1 MTNSTIEYYNN
12 NAQKY
17 ADSTLNVDMQ
27 SAYDKFAIN
36 IPEKSHIL
44 DVGCGSGRDS
54 LYFIKKGY
62 QVTAIDAS
70 SELANIATKN
80 IGQEV
85 KTLKVEDLKDKNKY
99 DGVWCMASLL
109 HLNKSELKTAL
120 ITLSEA
126 LKPNGQFFASF
137 KIGEG
142 ESLDSNNRFFSYT
155 NAKEFKSFVDELKIF
170 KNIKF
175 TESGDSLGRGETQWL
190 NVYAEN
196 DKPELKLKSKS
207 KLRP

>member
-1 MTNSTIEYYNN
+1 MKNSTIEYYDN

-17 ADSTLNVDMQ
+17 SDMTINVDMGN
-27 SAYDKFAIN
+27 AYGKFLAS
-36 IPEKSHIL
+36 IPEKAHIL

-54 LYFIKKGY
+54 LHFIKNGY
-62 QVTAIDAS
+62 KVTAIDAS
-70 SELANIATKN
+70 SELAKIASKN

-85 KTLKVEDLKDKNKY
+85 KTVRVENLNDKNKY

-109 HLNKSELKTAL
+109 HLDKLELKTAL
-120 ITLSEA
+120 LKLSEA

-142 ESLDSNNRFFSYT
+142 ESLDNNNRFFRYT
-155 NAKEFKSFVDELKIF
+155 DAKEFKSFVDELKIF

-175 TESGDSLGRGETQWL
+175 TISGDSLGRGETQWL

-196 DKPELKLKSKS
+196 SKPELKLKNKT
-207 KLRP
+207 KLKP